1 MRGFLNFLAQSP
13 DGYLWAGADT
23 TALSGLAKDVF
34 EQGVTEG
41 VNNSFPLA
49 KEFPT
54 EAVDWK
60 GGDGLVWAAHVGRN
74 ASPFF
79 AGEDSAYPV
88 ATSQQHVKGRI
99 DMRKLI
105 ARIRMTEEAMND
117 LVSSE
122 ASFRNGM
129 TDEKTRLI
137 DDVAKKEEY
146 SLSNDGRGVLAQAGT
161 APQSATTLP
170 LINPG
175 GIVNTN
181 FGNRF
186 IFKNQ
191 ILGAVSP
198 QGVLRATSVTVT
210 GITAAGTS
218 VICSPATG
226 SGWLVNDYIVQM
238 ANLTTTDILD
248 SSYEKA
254 FWGLTALVDDGTFR
268 DLYFGV
274 SRTDYPNLQS
284 YVVAATG
291 AFSLDLAQRTADV
304 CYEKLGGEI
313 DLLVMHPSV
322 RREYIKLVQ
331 DDRRYV
337 GAPYLMKPDAGT
349 AAMKQ
354 GDLTLGE
361 IPIKAIR
368 TIGLDQ
374 IFYLDT
380 KKSGFKRYVAEPGKF
395 MDRDGTVWLR
405 EGTGATARHA
415 YEATYFMRKQ
425 YFCKNPGYNGRNDG
439 VSGQTLIVVR
449 DE

>member
-1 MRGFLNFLAQSP
+1 M
-13 DGYLWAGADT
+13 AGADT

-74 ASPFF
+74 QSPFF

-146 SLSNDGRGVLAQAGT
+146 ALSTDGRGVLALAGASPNT
-161 APQSATTLP
+161 ATTLA
-170 LINPG
+170 LNGPG
-175 GIVNTN
+175 NIANTS

-186 IFKNQ
+186 VFKGQ
-191 ILGAVSP
+191 ILAAVSP
-198 QGVLRATSVTVT
+198 QGVLRATMATVT
-210 GITAAGTS
+210 GVAASGAS
-218 VICSPATG
+218 VTCTTTG
-226 SGWLVNDYIVQM
+226 SGWLATDFIVQA
-238 ANLTTTDILD
+238 ANTTTTDILD
-248 SSYEKA
+248 TSYEKS
-254 FWGLTALVDDGTFR
+254 FWGLPALVDDGTNR

-274 SRTDYPNLQS
+274 ARTDYPNLQS
-284 YVVAATG
+284 FVNASTG

-374 IFYLDT
+374 VFFLDT

-405 EGTGATARHA
+405 EGTGTTARHA

-425 YFCKNPGYNGRNDG
+425 YFCKNPGYNGRWDA
-439 VSGQTLIVVR
+439 VTGQTLVVVR